1 MEKKAAL
8 IHIFKKTYLKLGK
21 MKFASLLL
29 MQLSEA
35 IGINVSLRSITIY
48 LWILQNLQ
56 NYIFTDSS
64 SEFYY

>member
-1 MEKKAAL
+1 
-8 IHIFKKTYLKLGK
+8 

-56 NYIFTDSS
+56 NYIFNDSS